1 MNRILIQKLFK
12 TNSIIISNLTLN
24 KGIQMLTKNEF
35 NKESN
40 NNALTIA
47 IKRYIMFEETAIK
60 HRKN

>member
-47 IKRYIMFEETAIK
+47 IKGYTMFEETAIK